1 MVGESKYS
9 RQREAIYAAL
19 MNTKEHPSAQSIY
32 EALRDEFPNLSLA
45 TVYRNLA
52 LFKREGAAKCVGT
65 VDGVE
70 RFDGDMT
77 PHSHFICTTCSTVY
91 DISDD
96 LTAAYLNSISHD
108 MVSHADSLAIY
119 GKCTNCSRA

>member
-1 MVGESKYS
+1 MGSELKYS
-9 RQREAIYAAL
+9 RQRDAIYAAL
-19 MNTKEHPSAQSIY
+19 MSTKEHPSAQSIY
-32 EALRDEFPNLSLA
+32 ESLRNEFPNLSLA

-77 PHSHFICTTCSTVY
+77 PHSHFICTTCATVY
-91 DISDD
+91 DISNEI
-96 LTAAYLNSISHD
+96 TSAYLDSISHD
-108 MVSHADSLAIY
+108 MVSQADSLAVY
-119 GKCTNCSRA
+119 GKCTNCSEA